1 MRKIIKL
8 NEYGLFGL
16 FGQNRGIQD
25 EEVVNHALQLNQF
38 ESIKSRMS
46 SKIVQKNAAHLPR
59 FQDECLRGG
68 CAALSRQKKTP
79 CKSFARGL

>member
-38 ESIKSRMS
+38 ESIKMGMS
-46 SKIVQKNAAHLPR
+46 SKIVQKTRRICRDFKMNVCAADVPR
-59 FQDECLRGG
+59 FQGK
-68 CAALSRQKKTP
+68 KKTP